1 MRELVLPIR
10 SSIPTVRQAV
20 QPASAG
26 LLSGLLNRLAVW
38 LEVRRERRQLLS
50 MSDYMLH
57 DIGISRADAE
67 GEGTRRFWDL
77 PDHRYY

>member
-1 MRELVLPIR
+1 MRELVVPIR
-10 SSIPTVRQAV
+10 ASVPTVRDAAR
-20 QPASAG
+20 PASAG
-26 LLSGLLNRLAVW
+26 LLTSLLGRVAVW

-57 DIGISRADAE
+57 DIGLSRADAE

-77 PDHRYY
+77 PDLRH